1 MVGGRGGTQ
10 FHAPGEQRLDR
21 VVICDG
27 TRVGLGYLDVHR
39 KCSRQPNRVRGDS
52 VAVRDIGD
60 VPSRTW
66 SGRKSPVAGDDM
78 ARQWECE

>member
-27 TRVGLGYLDVHR
+27 TRVGLGCLDVHR

-52 VAVRDIGD
+52 VAVRDVGEVLVEPGGIGD
-60 VPSRTW
+60 PSD
-66 SGRKSPVAGDDM
+66 GDDCG
-78 ARQWECE
+78 AAGRECE

>member
-27 TRVGLGYLDVHR
+27 TRVGLGCLDVHR

-52 VAVRDIGD
+52 VAVRDVGEVLVEPGGIGD
-60 VPSRTW
+60 P
-66 SGRKSPVAGDDM
+66 ADGDDCG
-78 ARQWECE
+78 AAGRECE